1 MARNKVMAVLSTAT
15 VTCTP
20 ANSFRFVTLTS
31 PCAYRIQTN
40 HLDFYVFCFLRQDR
54 EHGLGTIQ
62 YANGDNYFGLIHNR
76 KRSGHGLLEYANK
89 DVYEGEKIILLCKLL
104 CGEFVR

>member
-1 MARNKVMAVLSTAT
+1 MY
-15 VTCTP
+15 
-20 ANSFRFVTLTS
+20 F
-31 PCAYRIQTN
+31 IQ
-40 HLDFYVFCFLRQDR
+40 QDR

-89 DVYEGEKIILLCKLL
+89 DVYEGRLMDVIMLYC
-104 CGEFVR
+104 